1 MPFSKVH
8 IYETHSLTV
17 GLCQTLRPNVTYDA
31 ESWNTC
37 VNRQRTRALDTTE
50 WVSVMREPWPKLKGC
65 SAEGWG
71 AEGEEARG
79 GEGQGGEV

>member
-8 IYETHSLTV
+8 IYKTQSLTV

-50 WVSVMREPWPKLKGC
+50 CVSVMKEAMAKIKGL
-65 SAEGWG
+65 
-71 AEGEEARG
+71 
-79 GEGQGGEV
+79 